1 MEIEIDMMM
10 VMEMESWCSEAPATP
25 LLTEF
30 GESFCTI
37 VTEPCSMISTL
48 STETAQYQYTE
59 RFPGRALPLPPSL
72 SGDSITVAECLSVMI
87 QKEQTFLCQDYLSPG
102 TLLTDETIIV
112 TPADRTKM
120 VEWCYDFIDKCQL
133 DREIVAIAMNL
144 VDRFFS
150 KPNSST
156 ITIMHFL
163 QVREQYQLLVVTAL
177 YMSIKVHKSEVLGSN
192 FFADVSRGLYSVKQI
207 EDTELMILKQLEYR
221 LCSPTSIQMAN
232 HILSLFLP
240 YVNLSQ
246 STWNCILQEV
256 NYQNECTV
264 FDYYFSTQRPSTV
277 AVASIINSLEQVQIS
292 EQDHKAL
299 RLALVMVT
307 TAHAFAQPTEL
318 MDAKNKMQC
327 LVNLSM

>member
-59 RFPGRALPLPPSL
+59 RFPGRAQPLPPSL

-150 KPNSST
+150 NSST

-163 QVREQYQLLVVTAL
+163 QVREHYQLLVVTAL
-177 YMSIKVHKSEVLGSN
+177 YMSIKVHKSEVLGSD
-192 FFADVSRGLYSVKQI
+192 FFAAVSRGLYSVKQI
-207 EDTELMILKQLEYR
+207 EDTELMILKQLEFR

-232 HILSLFLP
+232 HILSLLLP
-240 YVNLSQ
+240 HVNLSQ

-277 AVASIINSLEQVQIS
+277 AVASIISSLEQVQIS

>member
-1 MEIEIDMMM
+1 
-10 VMEMESWCSEAPATP
+10 MESWCSEAPATP

-48 STETAQYQYTE
+48 STETAQYQYGD
-59 RFPGRALPLPPSL
+59 RFDARALPPSL
-72 SGDSITVAECLSVMI
+72 SGDTIAECLSVMI

-120 VEWCYDFIDKCQL
+120 VEWCYDIIDKCQL

-150 KPNSST
+150 KPNST
-156 ITIMHFL
+156 TIMQFL
-163 QVREQYQLLVVTAL
+163 QVRELYQLLVVTAL
-177 YMSIKVHKSEVLGSN
+177 YMSIKVHESEVLGSD
-192 FFADVSRGLYSVKQI
+192 FFADISKGLYSVKQI

-256 NYQNECTV
+256 EYQNECTV

-292 EQDHKAL
+292 EQDHQVL
-299 RLALVMVT
+299 RVALVMVT
-307 TAHAFAQPTEL
+307 NAHDIAQPTEL
-318 MDAKNKMQC
+318 MDAKNKLKYLINM
-327 LVNLSM
+327 S